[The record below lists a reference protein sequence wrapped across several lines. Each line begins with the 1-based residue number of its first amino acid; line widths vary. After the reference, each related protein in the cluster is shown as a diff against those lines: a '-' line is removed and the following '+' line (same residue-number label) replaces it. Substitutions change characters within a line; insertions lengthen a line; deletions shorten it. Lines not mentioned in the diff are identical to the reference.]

1 MITLQHPCM
10 AHRLPCRAMDDLEIT
25 TLVTRLSRPHA
36 SGGVVIERAAI
47 LAAGTDVPAV
57 INWIT
62 AHDGTP
68 DVTVAVTR
76 GRGLH
81 GSRVTS
87 GDATAGR
94 APLRFVLPAGA
105 LP

>member
-1 MITLQHPCM
+1 
-10 AHRLPCRAMDDLEIT
+10 MDDLEIT
-25 TLVTRLSRPHA
+25 TLVTRLSRPHS

-57 INWIT
+57 MNWIT

-68 DVTVAVTR
+68 DVAVVVTR

-87 GDATAGR
+87 AESTAGR